1 MSEKTKQI
9 VTIVLISTLSAMV
22 LAGTSVGIWLGA
34 TNNMQHPEPEWA
46 LEIRGNIVGDS
57 ITINMSE
64 ILDMPF
70 YRDKYIIR
78 SGNTIEARF
87 QGVKLSYLF
96 NEVIDVQQSAVNVTF
111 VAFDGFNKTLN
122 LTDIFGNDR
131 NILAYKMNRYF
142 MDNYQN
148 EGDGYL
154 RLIIAAEDENDYN
167 GQFCV
172 RNIVEIIFA

>member
-1 MSEKTKQI
+1 MSERTKQI
-9 VTIVLISTLSAMV
+9 VIIVVISTLSVMV
-22 LAGTSVGIWLGA
+22 LATTSVGIWLGA
-34 TNNMQHPEPEWA
+34 SNNMQHPDPDWQ
-46 LEIRGNIVGDS
+46 LQISGNIVGDS
-57 ITINMSE
+57 QTLNMSE
-64 ILDMPF
+64 ILDMPS
-70 YRDKYIIR
+70 YKDKYVIR
-78 SGNTIEARF
+78 SGNTIVARF

-122 LTDIFGNDR
+122 LTDIFDDDR

-167 GQFCV
+167 GQFCI
-172 RNIVEIIFA
+172 RNVVEIIFA